1 MVLKMENK
9 KHIALRAFS
18 KNKTT
23 ASLQLRKLRG
33 FLVTELNFLIFMD
46 SLQVAAATSWFV
58 RGLLCNTLS
67 LQGCLPPGN
76 VVIKNLG
83 TLCQIAVFWLL
94 SYIKTRLSS
103 TYVVQQLNHCPA
115 DCTSILKQEFV
126 NFRSLRFWLDSEC
139 L

>member
-9 KHIALRAFS
+9 KHIALCALS
-18 KNKTT
+18 KNRTT

-33 FLVTELNFLIFMD
+33 FLVTELNFLTFMD
-46 SLQVAAATSWFV
+46 SLQVAAATSWLV

-76 VVIKNLG
+76 VVIKNLR
-83 TLCQIAVFWLL
+83 TLCQIVVFWLL

-103 TYVVQQLNHCPA
+103 TYVLRQLNHCPA
-115 DCTSILKQEFV
+115 DCTSILMQEFV

-139 L
+139 M